1 MVSDNLEFKIV
12 EGIDGLREEDL
23 PELIILPEDG
33 RTNEFS
39 SHPPMPFMMTVLFI
53 LVAMLIGE

>member
-1 MVSDNLEFKIV
+1 MVSDNLEFKVV

-23 PELIILPEDG
+23 SELIILPEDD
-33 RTNEFS
+33 RTNVFS
-39 SHPPMPFMMTVLFI
+39 SHPPLPFMMIGLFI